1 MVSQTMAGFRESWA
15 PDRQA
20 QTAVFASALLLEV
33 FATLFGGASQT
44 NALSLLAVEVASLPL
59 LFVSVYLMLA
69 RAGPRGALLP
79 IILMVLVIL
88 VPIAQL
94 IPLPASIWTGLPGR
108 GAMLQVLDAA
118 NLGRPSLPYSLTP
131 QDTWRSALGLAP
143 PAAMF
148 MGAMLLSDAQR
159 RVMAGLWLALATI
172 SLLIGVLQ
180 ILGGPNSPLY
190 FYDITNEGSPV
201 GLFSN
206 RNHNASFLLCL
217 LPVAA
222 VFAAEFRG
230 IGEDWRAIP
239 PLLAVLYFLIG
250 IVGVAVM
257 HSRAGVFLLIPALI
271 GSVAVVVTGGALRG
285 RIRAAAGLAAGAA
298 VAVGAV
304 LIFGFA
310 PILDRFYDTGELRF
324 EGWPIVVKAAQSY
337 LPFGSGIGSFDTVYR
352 SVEPLT
358 QVSTVYFNHAHNDY
372 LELFLETG
380 LVGAA
385 LFALFA
391 IWFLIRAFVIW
402 TQRDGEGRNLAA
414 ALTVLVVLLLAHS
427 LLDYPLRTQA
437 LAGLFAFACGA
448 MAAYRPAALAAR
460 PKSRTVGAG

>member
-1 MVSQTMAGFRESWA
+1 VFSQTMQGFRRSWA

-44 NALSLLAVEVASLPL
+44 NALSLLTVELAALPL
-59 LFVSVYLMLA
+59 LFISLYLMLA

-79 IILMVLVIL
+79 IMILIAVIL

-94 IPLPASIWTGLPGR
+94 IPLPASIWTKLPGR

-131 QDTWRSALGLAP
+131 QGAWRSALGLAP

-148 MGAMLLSDAQR
+148 IGAMLLSDRQR
-159 RVMAGLWLALATI
+159 RVMAGLWLALAAI
-172 SLLIGVLQ
+172 SLSIGALQ
-180 ILGGPNSPLY
+180 ILGGPGSPLY
-190 FYDITNEGSPV
+190 FYEITNEGSPV
-201 GLFSN
+201 GFFSN

-230 IGEDWRAIP
+230 IGEDWRVIP
-239 PLLAVLYFLIG
+239 PLLAILSFLVG
-250 IVGVAVM
+250 IVGVAVI

-285 RIRAAAGLAAGAA
+285 RFRAAVGLSVGAA
-298 VAVGAV
+298 VVVGAV
-304 LIFGFA
+304 VVFGFA
-310 PILDRFYDTGELRF
+310 PILDRFYDSGELRF
-324 EGWPIVVKAAQSY
+324 EGWPIVMKAAQDF

-380 LVGAA
+380 LAGAV
-385 LFALFA
+385 LFAVFA
-391 IWFLIRAFVIW
+391 IWFLIRSFIVW
-402 TQRDGEGRNLAA
+402 TRRDGEGRNLAA
-414 ALTVLVVLLLAHS
+414 AMTVLVLLLLAHS

-437 LAGLFAFACGA
+437 LAGLFAFACGTI
-448 MAAYRPAALAAR
+448 AAYRPAVPVAR
-460 PKSRTVGAG
+460 PKSRTVGA

>member
-1 MVSQTMAGFRESWA
+1 MQGFRRSWA

-44 NALSLLAVEVASLPL
+44 NALSLLTVELAALPL
-59 LFVSVYLMLA
+59 LFISLYLMLA

-79 IILMVLVIL
+79 IMILIAVIL

-94 IPLPASIWTGLPGR
+94 IPLPASIWTKLPGR

-131 QDTWRSALGLAP
+131 QGAWRSALGLAP

-148 MGAMLLSDAQR
+148 IGAMLLSDRQR
-159 RVMAGLWLALATI
+159 RVMAGLWLALAAI
-172 SLLIGVLQ
+172 SLSIGALQ
-180 ILGGPNSPLY
+180 ILGGPGSPLY
-190 FYDITNEGSPV
+190 FYEITNEGSPV
-201 GLFSN
+201 GFFSN

-230 IGEDWRAIP
+230 IGEDWRVIP
-239 PLLAVLYFLIG
+239 PLLAILSFLVG
-250 IVGVAVM
+250 IVGVAVI

-285 RIRAAAGLAAGAA
+285 RFRAAVGLSVGAA
-298 VAVGAV
+298 VVVGAV
-304 LIFGFA
+304 VVFGFA
-310 PILDRFYDTGELRF
+310 PILDRFYDSGELRF
-324 EGWPIVVKAAQSY
+324 EGWPIVMKAAQDF

-380 LVGAA
+380 LAGAV
-385 LFALFA
+385 LFAVFA
-391 IWFLIRAFVIW
+391 IWFLIRSFIVW
-402 TQRDGEGRNLAA
+402 TRRDGEGRNLAA
-414 ALTVLVVLLLAHS
+414 AMTVLVLLLLAHS

-437 LAGLFAFACGA
+437 LAGLFAFACGTI
-448 MAAYRPAALAAR
+448 AAYRPAVPVAR
-460 PKSRTVGAG
+460 PKSRTVGA